1 MAHSPD
7 GCVFLIV
14 AERESN
20 GLVYGLKLDLVE
32 TRMDIVSNPHF
43 EPIGWILLRSF

>member
-7 GCVFLIV
+7 GSVVLIV

-20 GLVYGLKLDLVE
+20 GLVYGLKLDQVE
-32 TRMDIVSNPHF
+32 TRIDIGSNPHF
-43 EPIGWILLRSF
+43 EPIGWILLSSF